1 MLSWYEDRIFPKV
14 LDWATRPLNR
24 DRQRLISQ
32 AQGRVLEIGVGNG
45 ANFPFYQSSAT
56 EVHGIEPG
64 EALLTEA
71 RKAAASCP
79 TPEKFHL
86 IKAGAE
92 KLPWPE
98 HHFDT
103 VVACLVFCTIPDYE
117 AAAKEVFRVLKPGGI
132 LLVLE
137 HVAHARSGWRR
148 TQKIIEPLW
157 TPLACGCHLSRDSN
171 ALFRNAGF
179 DVSGLNHWQ
188 HPKIPTFAGYMLS
201 GKALRPA

>member
-1 MLSWYEDRIFPKV
+1 VLSWYEDHIFPKV

-24 DRQRLISQ
+24 DRQQLISQ
-32 AQGRVLEIGVGNG
+32 AQGKVLEIGVGNG
-45 ANFPFYQSSAT
+45 ANFPFYQPSAT

-71 RKAAASCP
+71 RKAAYACQH
-79 TPEKFHL
+79 PEKFHL
-86 IKAGAE
+86 INAGAE
-92 KLPWPE
+92 KLPWPD

-103 VVACLVFCTIPDYE
+103 VVACLVFCTIPDYQ
-117 AAAKEVFRVLKPGGI
+117 AAAKEVFRVLKPGGS

-137 HVAHARSGWRR
+137 HVAHARPGWRR

-157 TPLACGCHLSRDSN
+157 TPLACGCHLSRDSKT
-171 ALFRNAGF
+171 LFSSAGF